1 MKNRNACYKLNEL
14 DTSIFDSYKVI
25 CVTGKMA
32 AGKNYVCS
40 QFEKNGW
47 TSLDAD
53 IYVHNAI
60 DLAQDKIF
68 ETFGPYAEKE
78 NINIKR
84 ESDGKVDR
92 KALGKL
98 LFSIPDLLEIQEN
111 IVYAVITKQIK
122 DFVEQN
128 ADKKIIINAT
138 LLFKTTELMNL
149 CGHIVFVDAPF
160 CTRLKRA
167 RRRDGLSYSEI
178 FKRFKSQKNLLRSY
192 KKTGI
197 AITVVSN

>member
-1 MKNRNACYKLNEL
+1 MKSVSIDEAKNIVSKYK
-14 DTSIFDSYKVI
+14 II

-32 AGKNYVCS
+32 AGKNYICS
-40 QFEKNGW
+40 QLEQEGW

-68 ETFGPYAEKE
+68 ETFGPYAEKQ

-92 KALGKL
+92 RALGKL

-122 DFVEQN
+122 DFIEQN
-128 ADKKIIINAT
+128 QDKKIIINAT
-138 LLFKTTELMNL
+138 LLFKTPELMNL
-149 CGHIVFVDAPF
+149 CQHILFVDAPF
-160 CTRLKRA
+160 LTRLKRA
-167 RRRDGLSYSEI
+167 RKRDSLSFTEI
-178 FKRFKSQKNLLRSY
+178 FKRFNAQKKLLRCY
-192 KKTGI
+192 KKTGVG
-197 AITVVSN
+197 ITVVSN